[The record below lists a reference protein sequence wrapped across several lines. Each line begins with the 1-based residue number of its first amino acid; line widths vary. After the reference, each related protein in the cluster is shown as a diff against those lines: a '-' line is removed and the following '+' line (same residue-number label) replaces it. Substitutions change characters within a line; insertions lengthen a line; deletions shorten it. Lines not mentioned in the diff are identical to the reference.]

1 MEENIMST
9 LTLDMTLIDE
19 VIVRALREDM
29 PMGDLTTDSTIPEA
43 QEASARIIAKEDGV
57 IAGLPVFM
65 RVFTLL
71 DSRASFNLLVEEG
84 DAVSRGTVLMT
95 FGGNARALLKAE
107 RTALNLLQR
116 MSGIA
121 TMTRAFVDA
130 LAGSGTKIVDTRK
143 TAPGLRYLDKYAVRA
158 GGGTNHRF
166 CLSDGVLIKDNH
178 IKASGGIASA
188 VARARAVAP
197 HTIRIEVE
205 TENLDMV
212 QQALDARAD
221 IIMLD
226 HMTDAQMAEAV
237 RLIAGRALT
246 EASGNVTVDRAAQ
259 IAATGVDLVS
269 SGALTHSVRAMDIS
283 MRFD

>member
-1 MEENIMST
+1 MSM
-9 LTLDMTLIDE
+9 LTLDMTLVDE
-19 VIVRALREDM
+19 IILRALREDM

-43 QEASARIIAKEDGV
+43 QEASARIIAKEAGV
-57 IAGLPVFM
+57 VAGLPVFM

-71 DSRASFNLLVEEG
+71 DSHASFNLLVEEG
-84 DAVSRGTVLMT
+84 DVVQKGTVLMT

-107 RTALNLLQR
+107 RTALNLMQR

-121 TMTRAFVDA
+121 TMTHAFVA
-130 LAGSGTKIVDTRK
+130 AFAGTAIKIVDTRK
-143 TAPGLRYLDKYAVRA
+143 TVPGLRYLDKYAVRA
-158 GGGTNHRF
+158 GGGTNHRY

-178 IKASGGIASA
+178 IKASGGITAA
-188 VARARAVAP
+188 VRSARAVAP

-205 TENLDMV
+205 TESMDMV
-212 QQALDARAD
+212 REALEAGAD

-226 HMTDAQMAEAV
+226 NMTDAQMTEAV
-237 RLIAGRALT
+237 ALVAGRALT
-246 EASGNVTVDRAAQ
+246 EASGNVTIDRAAQ
-259 IAATGVDLVS
+259 IATTGVDLVS

>member
-1 MEENIMST
+1 MAMLN
-9 LTLDMTLIDE
+9 LDLSLVDDI
-19 VIVRALREDM
+19 ILRALREDM
-29 PMGDLTTDSTIPEA
+29 PMGDLTTDSTIPEN
-43 QEASARIIAKEDGV
+43 QEGSARIIAKEDGV
-57 IAGLPVFM
+57 VAGLPVFK

-71 DSRASFNLLVEEG
+71 DPRASFNELVEEG
-84 DAVSRGTVLMT
+84 DAVTKGTVLMT
-95 FGGNARALLKAE
+95 FGGNARALLKGE

-121 TMTRAFVDA
+121 TMTAAFARAF
-130 LAGSGTKIVDTRK
+130 AGTRTRIVDTRK
-143 TAPGLRYLDKYAVRA
+143 TVPGLRYLDKYAVRA
-158 GGGTNHRF
+158 GGGTNHRY

-178 IKASGGIASA
+178 IKASGGITAA
-188 VARARAVAP
+188 VRRARAVAP

-205 TENLDMV
+205 TESMDMV
-212 QQALDARAD
+212 REALEAGAD

-226 HMTDAQMAEAV
+226 NMDNAQMTEAV
-237 RLIAGRALT
+237 HYIAGRALT
-246 EASGNVTVDRAAQ
+246 EASGNVTVDRAAA

>member
-1 MEENIMST
+1 MSM
-9 LTLDMTLIDE
+9 LSLDMTLVDE
-19 VIVRALREDM
+19 IILRALREDM
-29 PMGDLTTDSTIPEA
+29 PMGDLTTDSTIPES
-43 QEASARIIAKEDGV
+43 QEAAARIVAKEKGV
-57 IAGLPVFM
+57 VAGLPVFM

-71 DSRASFNLLVEEG
+71 DAHASFNVLVEEG
-84 DAVSRGTVLMT
+84 AVVEAGTVLVT

-121 TMTRAFVDA
+121 TMTHAFVEA
-130 LAGSGTKIVDTRK
+130 FAGTKTRIVDTRK
-143 TAPGLRYLDKYAVRA
+143 TVPGLRYLDKYAVRA
-158 GGGTNHRF
+158 GGGTNHRY

-178 IKASGGIASA
+178 IKASGGITAA
-188 VARARAVAP
+188 VRRARAVAP

-205 TENLDMV
+205 TESLAMV
-212 QQALDARAD
+212 REALAAGAD

-226 HMTDAQMAEAV
+226 NMTDAMMSEAV
-237 RLIAGRALT
+237 ALVAGQALT
-246 EASGNVTVDRAAQ
+246 EASGNVTLDRAAQ
-259 IAATGVDLVS
+259 IAGTGVDLVS

>member
-1 MEENIMST
+1 MSM
-9 LTLDMTLIDE
+9 LTLDMTLVDE
-19 VIVRALREDM
+19 IILRALREDM

-57 IAGLPVFM
+57 VAGLPVFM

-71 DSRASFNLLVEEG
+71 DPHASFNLLVEEG
-84 DAVSRGTVLMT
+84 ATVTKGTVLMT

-121 TMTRAFVDA
+121 TMTHAFA
-130 LAGSGTKIVDTRK
+130 AAFAGTRTKIVDTRK
-143 TAPGLRYLDKYAVRA
+143 TVPGLRYLDKYAVRA
-158 GGGTNHRF
+158 GGGTNHRY

-178 IKASGGIASA
+178 IKASGGITAA
-188 VARARAVAP
+188 VSRARAVAP

-205 TENLDMV
+205 TENMDMV
-212 QQALDARAD
+212 REALEAGAD

-226 HMTDAQMAEAV
+226 NMTDAQMTEAV
-237 RLIAGRALT
+237 ALVAGRALT
-246 EASGNVTVDRAAQ
+246 EASGNVTVDRAGR

>member
-1 MEENIMST
+1 MAMLN
-9 LTLDMTLIDE
+9 LDLSLVDDI
-19 VIVRALREDM
+19 ILRALREDM
-29 PMGDLTTDSTIPEA
+29 PMGDLTTDSTIPET
-43 QEASARIIAKEDGV
+43 QEGAARIIAKEECV
-57 IAGLPVFM
+57 VAGLPVFK

-71 DSRASFNLLVEEG
+71 DPRASFNELVEEG
-84 DAVSRGTVLMT
+84 DAVAKGTVLMT
-95 FGGNARALLKAE
+95 FGGNARALLKGE

-121 TMTRAFVDA
+121 TMTAAFA
-130 LAGSGTKIVDTRK
+130 KAFAGTRTKIVDTRK

-158 GGGTNHRF
+158 GGGTNHRY

-178 IKASGGIASA
+178 IKASGGITAA
-188 VARARAVAP
+188 VRRARAVAP

-205 TENLDMV
+205 TESMEMV
-212 QQALDARAD
+212 KEALEAGAD

-226 HMTDAQMAEAV
+226 NMDNAQMTEAV
-237 RLIAGRALT
+237 KYIAGRALT
-246 EASGNVTVDRAAQ
+246 EASGNVTVDRAAA

>member
-1 MEENIMST
+1 MST
-9 LTLDMTLIDE
+9 LTLDLSLMDE
-19 VIVRALREDM
+19 VILRALREDM
-29 PMGDLTTDSTIPEA
+29 PMGDLTTDSTIPEG

-65 RVFTLL
+65 RVFSLL

-84 DAVSRGTVLMT
+84 DAVTKGTVLMT

-130 LAGSGTKIVDTRK
+130 LAGSKTKIVDTRK

-178 IKASGGIASA
+178 IKASGGIAAA
-188 VARARAVAP
+188 VSRARSVAP

-226 HMTDAQMAEAV
+226 NMTDAQMAEAV
-237 RLIAGRALT
+237 QRIAGRALT

>member
-1 MEENIMST
+1 MST
-9 LTLDMTLIDE
+9 LALDLSLMDE
-19 VIVRALREDM
+19 VILRALREDM

-65 RVFTLL
+65 RVFSLL

-84 DAVSRGTVLMT
+84 DAVTKGTVLMT

-121 TMTRAFVDA
+121 TMTRAFVNA
-130 LAGSGTKIVDTRK
+130 LAGSNTKIVDTRK

-178 IKASGGIASA
+178 IKASGGIAAA
-188 VARARAVAP
+188 VSRARAVAP

-212 QQALDARAD
+212 QQALAARAD

-226 HMTDAQMAEAV
+226 NMTDAQMAEAV
-237 RLIAGRALT
+237 QLIAGRALT

-259 IAATGVDLVS
+259 IAATGVDLIS

>member
-1 MEENIMST
+1 MAMLN
-9 LTLDMTLIDE
+9 LDISLVDE
-19 VIVRALREDM
+19 IILRALREDM
-29 PMGDLTTDSTIPEA
+29 PMGDLTTDSTIPET
-43 QEASARIIAKEDGV
+43 QEGSARIIAKEDGV
-57 IAGLPVFM
+57 VAGLPVFM

-71 DSRASFNLLVEEG
+71 DPHASFNVLVEEG
-84 DAVSRGTVLMT
+84 DAVTKGTVLMT
-95 FGGNARALLKAE
+95 FGGNARALLKGE

-121 TMTRAFVDA
+121 TMTAAFA
-130 LAGSGTKIVDTRK
+130 KAFAGTRTKIVDTRK

-158 GGGTNHRF
+158 GGGTNHRY

-178 IKASGGIASA
+178 IKASGGITAA
-188 VARARAVAP
+188 VRRARAVAP

-205 TENLDMV
+205 TESMDMV
-212 QQALDARAD
+212 REALEAGAD

-226 HMTDAQMAEAV
+226 NMDNAQMAEAV
-237 RLIAGRALT
+237 KYIAGRALT
-246 EASGNVTVDRAAQ
+246 EASGNVTVDRAAA

>member
-1 MEENIMST
+1 MSM
-9 LTLDMTLIDE
+9 LTLDMTLVDE
-19 VIVRALREDM
+19 IILRALREDM

-57 IAGLPVFM
+57 VAGLPVFM

-71 DSRASFNLLVEEG
+71 DPHASFNLLVEEG
-84 DAVSRGTVLMT
+84 DVVQKGTVLMT

-107 RTALNLLQR
+107 RTALNLMQR

-121 TMTRAFVDA
+121 TMTHVFVAAF
-130 LAGSGTKIVDTRK
+130 AGTATKIVDTRK
-143 TAPGLRYLDKYAVRA
+143 TVPGLRYLDKYAVRA
-158 GGGTNHRF
+158 GGGTNHRY

-178 IKASGGIASA
+178 IKASGGITAA
-188 VARARAVAP
+188 VRRARAVAP

-205 TENLDMV
+205 TESMDMV
-212 QQALDARAD
+212 REALEAGAD

-226 HMTDAQMAEAV
+226 NMTDAQMTEAV
-237 RLIAGRALT
+237 ALVAGRALT
-246 EASGNVTVDRAAQ
+246 EASGNVTIDRAAQ
-259 IAATGVDLVS
+259 IATTGVDLVS

>member
-1 MEENIMST
+1 MST
-9 LTLDMTLIDE
+9 LALDLSLMDE
-19 VIVRALREDM
+19 VILRALREDM
-29 PMGDLTTDSTIPEA
+29 PMGDLTTDSTIPES

-65 RVFTLL
+65 RVFSLL

-84 DAVSRGTVLMT
+84 DAVTKGTVLMT

-130 LAGSGTKIVDTRK
+130 LAGSKTKIVDTRK

-178 IKASGGIASA
+178 IKASGGIAAA
-188 VARARAVAP
+188 VSRARAVAP

-212 QQALDARAD
+212 RQALAAHAD

-226 HMTDAQMAEAV
+226 NMTDAQMAEAV
-237 RLIAGRALT
+237 QLIAGRALT

-259 IAATGVDLVS
+259 IAATGVDLIS

>member
-1 MEENIMST
+1 MSM
-9 LTLDMTLIDE
+9 LTLDMTLVDE
-19 VIVRALREDM
+19 IILRALREDM

-57 IAGLPVFM
+57 VAGLPVFM

-71 DSRASFNLLVEEG
+71 DPHASFNLLVEEG
-84 DAVSRGTVLMT
+84 ATVTKGTVLMT

-121 TMTRAFVDA
+121 TMTHAFAVA
-130 LAGSGTKIVDTRK
+130 FAGTRTKIVDTRK
-143 TAPGLRYLDKYAVRA
+143 TVPGLRYLDKYAVRA
-158 GGGTNHRF
+158 GGGTNHRY

-178 IKASGGIASA
+178 IKASGGITAA
-188 VARARAVAP
+188 VSRARAVAP

-205 TENLDMV
+205 TENMDMV
-212 QQALDARAD
+212 REALEAGAD

-226 HMTDAQMAEAV
+226 NMTDVQMTEAV
-237 RLIAGRALT
+237 ALVAGRALT
-246 EASGNVTVDRAAQ
+246 EASGNVTVDRAGR

-269 SGALTHSVRAMDIS
+269 SGALTHSVCAMDIS

>member
-1 MEENIMST
+1 MSM
-9 LTLDMTLIDE
+9 LTLDMTLVDE
-19 VIVRALREDM
+19 IILRALREDM

-57 IAGLPVFM
+57 VAGLPVFM
-65 RVFTLL
+65 RVFTLI
-71 DSRASFNLLVEEG
+71 DPHASFNLLVEEG
-84 DAVSRGTVLMT
+84 ATVTKGTVLMS

-121 TMTRAFVDA
+121 TMTHAFA
-130 LAGSGTKIVDTRK
+130 AAFAGTRTKIVDTRK
-143 TAPGLRYLDKYAVRA
+143 TVPGLRYLDKYAVRA
-158 GGGTNHRF
+158 GGGTNHRY

-178 IKASGGIASA
+178 IKASGGITAA
-188 VARARAVAP
+188 VTRARAVAP

-205 TENLDMV
+205 TENMDMV
-212 QQALDARAD
+212 REALEAGAD

-226 HMTDAQMAEAV
+226 NMTDAQMTEAV
-237 RLIAGRALT
+237 ALVAGRALT
-246 EASGNVTVDRAAQ
+246 EASGNVTVDRAAR
-259 IAATGVDLVS
+259 IATTGVDLVS